1 MLTMTLHKLYGI
13 SNTLNVKINIS
24 YRLVALSDGG
34 GMEHWTKR
42 KLYAWVY

>member
-13 SNTLNVKINIS
+13 SNTLNVKIKIS
-24 YRLVALSDGG
+24 YRLEALSDEG